1 MPQPPRDRQPGHG
14 HDHKHPDD
22 TAVVMWI
29 NPLDLLP
36 GDASVTTSFDAVSSG
51 VGGGLAGLVVHSSTT
66 GENGSSGGNKVV
78 WMGIQVPPGW
88 HLTGV
93 RTCYE
98 LSGKGSY
105 ISQVRLAQLQN
116 PPATAL
122 VLLDDGTDLTDPGPI
137 CVDSQA
143 TDVDP
148 AAGAVSLSYR
158 VNFGDIADRI
168 VIRGVG
174 LRLSPA

>member
-1 MPQPPRDRQPGHG
+1 MDMRAEDRGHGHG
-14 HDHKHPDD
+14 HDHKHDD
-22 TAVVMWI
+22 GGSAVMWI

-36 GDASVTTSFDAVSSG
+36 GDASVTTTNDAVSSG

-66 GENGSSGGNKVV
+66 GENAQSGGNKVV

-88 HLTGV
+88 HVTGV

-98 LSGKGSY
+98 LTSKASF
-105 ISQVRLAQLQN
+105 ISQVRLDQLQD
-116 PPATAL
+116 PPATAI
-122 VLLDDGTDLTDPGPI
+122 VLLDDATDQTNPGPV

-143 TDVDP
+143 SDIDP
-148 AAGAVSLSYR
+148 ATGAVFLSYR
-158 VNFGDIADRI
+158 VNFGNVADRI

-174 LRLSPA
+174 LRLASA